1 MLLERCVNRLFYR
14 KVEMHRPRCRLIY
27 PLIQPVGLAPGQSR
41 ELKHGGRS
49 HGMQTLRGTDATP
62 TAGGTQKVLL
72 IHGLIGAALL
82 ESERTIGSDEKQ
94 RLAGTIGFNRRR
106 QQIGHSRSRCGHH
119 SHTSASSGGQTQR
132 QKRCRAFINGSVEL
146 ERPGRRQQTR
156 RRCQRSRATPRAE
169 HQTPQTTLDQPLQ
182 QG

>member
-1 MLLERCVNRLFYR
+1 MDRFFYW
-14 KVEMHRPRCRLIY
+14 KVEMHRSRCRLIR
-27 PLIQPVGLAPGQSR
+27 PVGVAPCQSR
-41 ELKHGGRS
+41 ELNNGRGG
-49 HGMQTLRGTDATP
+49 HGMQTLTGSDATP

-72 IHGLIGAALL
+72 IHGLVGAALL
-82 ESERTIGSDEKQ
+82 ESDRTIGSDEKQ
-94 RLAGTIGFNRRR
+94 RLAGTIGFNHRR

-119 SHTSASSGGQTQR
+119 SHASASSGGQTQR
-132 QKRCRAFINGSVEL
+132 QKSGRPFINGSYEL

-182 QG
+182 QR